1 MMGTEILKIDASR
14 AELFTKNKCANL
26 NDPNCSSLL
35 SHRYTTGISWPIV
48 DNLLF
53 HYASHHNVLEKVVM
67 YETEV
72 AAQELRAKLRNKE
85 DIVESLAKELE
96 DLRSRKSSY
105 SHYSHAHTSSSSS
118 SRDKRDSDVKDDI
131 QGMGKFDVIVTVYFA

>member
-1 MMGTEILKIDASR
+1 M
-14 AELFTKNKCANL
+14 
-26 NDPNCSSLL
+26 
-35 SHRYTTGISWPIV
+35 

-96 DLRSRKSSY
+96 DLRSRKSSSY
-105 SHYSHAHTSSSSS
+105 SHYSHAHTSSSSSSS

-131 QGMGKFDVIVTVYFA
+131 QGIGRFNVTAYFAYRHFINLRCKGNEGYYGPNEG

>member
-1 MMGTEILKIDASR
+1 M
-14 AELFTKNKCANL
+14 
-26 NDPNCSSLL
+26 
-35 SHRYTTGISWPIV
+35 
-48 DNLLF
+48 LF

-96 DLRSRKSSY
+96 DLRSRKSSSY
-105 SHYSHAHTSSSSS
+105 SHYSHAHTSSSSSGS

-131 QGMGKFDVIVTVYFA
+131 QGKGRCNQLTAHCAALLHLLFLRRKGDESYNGSNEG

>member
-1 MMGTEILKIDASR
+1 M
-14 AELFTKNKCANL
+14 
-26 NDPNCSSLL
+26 
-35 SHRYTTGISWPIV
+35 

-96 DLRSRKSSY
+96 DLRSRKSSSY

-118 SRDKRDSDVKDDI
+118 GLSRDKRDSDVKDDI
-131 QGMGKFDVIVTVYFA
+131 QGKGRCNQLTAYCAALLHLLFLRRKGDESYNGPNEG

>member
-1 MMGTEILKIDASR
+1 M
-14 AELFTKNKCANL
+14 
-26 NDPNCSSLL
+26 
-35 SHRYTTGISWPIV
+35 

-131 QGMGKFDVIVTVYFA
+131 QGIGRIDVIAYFALFVKF